1 MDKYYKVLYYIQKN
15 SFQSQRRLSSET
27 GISVGLVNAIL
38 RRLLEEEYL
47 KKEGKAFV
55 LSQKGVDYLEREK
68 MESQNQK
75 LILRGSRKQVRE
87 AVILAAGENKH
98 FDSPIGLLTIE
109 SVPLIEYTIR
119 YLTELGIG
127 RICIVTGFQEES
139 YRNYF
144 QGRGVELVSNP
155 RYHWTGTMASL
166 AVASDFITSDF
177 LLVESNQIFEGTAI
191 RQVLECEA
199 DNAMLLVN
207 PSGSM
212 DEAYVE
218 LDEQGNIFRV
228 SKDIRQMNR
237 VDGELVGVSKI
248 SYAMY
253 CKMMDYYSM
262 NENPH
267 LNYEYAMES
276 LGRTYQIPGVRAD
289 DLKWAVIENEEHYR
303 KAEKLIYPRICKR
316 EELRRENSAREVFLE
331 CMRMDPNK
339 VKRFHVCGGM
349 TNTNFY
355 VDTQEGEFILR
366 IPGAGTD
373 RMIDRE
379 REERNSR
386 IGAELGINIPNIYFN
401 RETGVKITSYI
412 PAAETLNAKT
422 ARWEKNMRKT
432 AELLGRLHRSGKTM
446 KNRFSVREEYEN
458 YKRQAEEVHAQYY
471 PEYEEMDEWF
481 YRLMKRLEIIGED
494 SVSCHNDLVA
504 ENLIKDRQGRL
515 FLIDWEYAGMNDPM
529 WDLAAH
535 FLECEFLPEEEE
547 LFLSL
552 YFHEGV
558 PEVSREK
565 LCIYKMCQDILWSM
579 WTVVKEA
586 KGEDFGTYGHD
597 RLERAVREKEEY
609 LRTYEKS
616 I

>member
-1 MDKYYKVLYYIQKN
+1 MDKYYRVLYYIQKN
-15 SFQSQRRLSSET
+15 GFQSQRRLSAET
-27 GISVGLVNAIL
+27 GISVGLVNAVL
-38 RRLLEEEYL
+38 RKLLEDGYL
-47 KKEGKAFV
+47 QKQGKAFV
-55 LSQKGVDYLEREK
+55 LAKSGVAYLEKQKAELQSQKLV
-68 MESQNQK
+68 
-75 LILRGSRKQVRE
+75 LRGSQKQVRE
-87 AVILAAGENKH
+87 AVILAAGENSN
-98 FDSPIGLLTIE
+98 FDSPVGMLAIE
-109 SVPLIEYTIR
+109 GVPLIEYTIR
-119 YLTELGIG
+119 CLTDLGIR
-127 RICIVTGFQEES
+127 RICVVTGFQEDA
-139 YRNYF
+139 YQNYL

-166 AVASDFITSDF
+166 AAASDFITSDF
-177 LLVESNQIFEGTAI
+177 LLVESNQIFEGTAL

-248 SYAMY
+248 SYSMF

-276 LGRTYQIPGVRAD
+276 LGRTYQIPGVRVD

-303 KAEKLIYPRICKR
+303 KAAQLIYPRICKR
-316 EELRRENSAREVFLE
+316 EQLRRENRAREVFLE

-339 VKRFHVCGGM
+339 VRRFHVCGGM

-373 RMIDRE
+373 KMINRE

-412 PAAETLNAKT
+412 QAAETLNGKT
-422 ARWEKNMRKT
+422 ARWEANMRKT
-432 AELLGRLHRSGKTM
+432 AEILGRLHRSGKIM
-446 KNRFSVREEYEN
+446 ENRFSVREEYEN
-458 YKRQAEEVHAQYY
+458 YKKQAEEVHAQNY
-471 PEYEEMDEWF
+471 PEYQEMDDWF
-481 YRLMKRLEIIGED
+481 YHLMDRLEIVGED
-494 SVSCHNDLVA
+494 SLSCHNDLVA
-504 ENLIKDRQGRL
+504 ENLIKDRRGRL
-515 FLIDWEYAGMNDPM
+515 YLIDWEYAGMNDPM

-547 LFLSL
+547 LFLSF
-552 YFHEGV
+552 YFRETV
-558 PEVSREK
+558 PEKSREK

-597 RLERAVREKEEY
+597 RLLRAAREKEEY
-609 LRTYEKS
+609 LKNYEK
-616 I
+616 IG